1 VAERRLEKVVVL
13 TVINLRREL
22 PGNLTLAAC
31 SGVAANALARA
42 SFRGTS
48 LSVTVKE
55 VAGLLCLVETGAWQ
69 EKFGT
74 AWSIEDAAQAEMHEC
89 GVDESLDN
97 PRHDGDIAG
106 GPSKEQGGGLV
117 GEVLDT
123 CDIVSHSDSAS
134 SCDKVEELS
143 NLVKIMIVVT

>member
-1 VAERRLEKVVVL
+1 
-13 TVINLRREL
+13 
-22 PGNLTLAAC
+22 
-31 SGVAANALARA
+31 
-42 SFRGTS
+42 
-48 LSVTVKE
+48 VKE

-106 GPSKEQGGGLV
+106 GPSKEQGAGL
-117 GEVLDT
+117 
-123 CDIVSHSDSAS
+123 SAKYS
-134 SCDKVEELS
+134 TRVTLFRTQTARR
-143 NLVKIMIVVT
+143 LVIKLKS